1 MMGKAEHTM
10 SQDESKFDTMRL
22 IQGAEASDLYSLE
35 SIIAE
40 FSDVPESEKVEET
53 TEKTNKKTAEQPQER
68 NMPPEEPI
76 REEKAPA
83 EAQTEKTAEPEAAAE
98 PAEQHDEAL
107 PIDENQPPPAY
118 ENLSESQMA
127 DAIAQAVARSTGIDE
142 ANAAETAVVTEPNAA
157 EAAPKPAKQKAVKK
171 AAFPAPDAAVRQPM
185 PQTQQAAAEPISQ
198 PSNPV
203 ANPAETTAAP
213 KAAVQ
218 KKKEHNEK
226 KAEATHP
233 GTEHKKIP
241 RSHVKSSVGVSEYI
255 GELIRDVRRRQ
266 SMALPKPGASL
277 RGTEK
282 RLGVFVGIERLL
294 SPVRYGVI
302 LLMLLCI
309 GGRTV
314 GWMTLGFMRGS
325 VAVNIS
331 LIAVLV
337 AMIAGWQ
344 SVVRGVKDLWYCK
357 ASYETF
363 LLLTTV
369 LTIMEALVMKNQQT
383 FLPLI
388 AISWAVTGTAE
399 CLHDQASLTSLR
411 AVITGRGR
419 VGVRTA
425 ADKWEHSD
433 VIGKAPVTTAGFVR
447 HQAQPDVWHSGMG
460 IFLPILTVAAVI
472 LSAYLS
478 VKTEQ
483 NYLTVLVTIL
493 DVAMPVSLAI
503 CCARPYHL
511 LSKALRG
518 RGAVAGWFGLQGL
531 SGKKAMLVYDND
543 LFPGGTMQQ
552 MGVRAY
558 LPMDP
563 RELVSMGAS
572 MALRANVG
580 FRTVFIKLLR
590 DMNGEIYDV
599 SRFQIQE
606 TGLEGYIHQQ
616 LVHLGSYQYMQL
628 MGVTLPKRAPKY
640 GVYIAVNRELAGLF
654 GVKYQVSNGAVG
666 GFRRIVRE
674 PRLTPL
680 LVTRNFCVN
689 PGFVEHWF
697 KAPVTQMGCPKAE
710 TRRALSEPSLL
721 SRGVTCAFV
730 LQEGINAYSRTVSGA
745 RRVYRMG
752 MWLTVLT
759 VLIGLV
765 LTVQTVLAIS
775 SGGAIISAQRLLI
788 LNLILYLVVELWAR
802 IAVRG

>member
-1 MMGKAEHTM
+1 MGKAEHKM

-35 SIIAE
+35 SIIEE
-40 FSDVPESEKVEET
+40 FSDASKSEEAA
-53 TEKTNKKTAEQPQER
+53 EKAEKQTIEQPREQ
-68 NMPPEEPI
+68 NTPTEEA
-76 REEKAPA
+76 EKA
-83 EAQTEKTAEPEAAAE
+83 EVQTEKPPEPESVAEPVEHAE
-98 PAEQHDEAL
+98 EAL
-107 PIDENQPPPAY
+107 PIDEDQPPPAY

-127 DAIAQAVARSTGIDE
+127 DAIAQAVARSTGID
-142 ANAAETAVVTEPNAA
+142 ATDAA
-157 EAAPKPAKQKAVKK
+157 
-171 AAFPAPDAAVRQPM
+171 DAAVLTEPKAAAPAPEQLKQAPVKKPEPPAPEAPAKPTQPIS
-185 PQTQQAAAEPISQ
+185 QTQQPVTPEPVSQ
-198 PSNPV
+198 QSNPER
-203 ANPAETTAAP
+203 NPAKTNAATG
-213 KAAVQ
+213 AAVQ
-218 KKKEHNEK
+218 KKAAK
-226 KAEATHP
+226 KAEAKHP
-233 GTEHKKIP
+233 GTEHQKIP
-241 RSHVKSSVGVSEYI
+241 RSHVKSQGGTSEYI
-255 GELIRDVRRRQ
+255 GELVKDVRRRQ
-266 SMALPKPGASL
+266 SMALPKPGTSL

-294 SPVRYGVI
+294 SPVRYVI
-302 LLMLLCI
+302 MLLMLLCI
-309 GGRTV
+309 GGRSV
-314 GWMTLGFMRGS
+314 DWMTLGFMRGS
-325 VAVNIS
+325 VAVTIS
-331 LIAVLV
+331 LIAVLAAMV
-337 AMIAGWQ
+337 ASWQ

-363 LLLTTV
+363 LLMTTV
-369 LTIMEALVMKNQQT
+369 LTIIEALTQNNQKT

-388 AISWAVTGTAE
+388 AISWAVAGTAE
-399 CLHDQASLTSLR
+399 YMHDRASLSSLR

-425 ADKWEHSD
+425 ADKWEHTD

-460 IFLPILTVAAVI
+460 IFLPILTIVAVI
-472 LSAYLS
+472 VSAYLS
-478 VKTEQ
+478 VKVEM

-493 DVAMPVSLAI
+493 DVAMPVALVV
-503 CCARPYHL
+503 CCARPYNL
-511 LSKALRG
+511 LSRALRG

-543 LFPGGTMQQ
+543 LFPNGTMQQ

-580 FRTVFIKLLR
+580 FQAVFTKLLR

-640 GVYIAVNRELAGLF
+640 GVYIAINRELAGLF

-710 TRRALSEPSLL
+710 TRRVLSEPSLL
-721 SRGVTCAFV
+721 SRGVTCGFV
-730 LQEGINAYSRTVSGA
+730 FQEGISAYSRTVSGA

-752 MWLTVLT
+752 LWLTVLAA
-759 VLIGLV
+759 LIGLV
-765 LTVQTVLAIS
+765 LTVQTILAIA
-775 SGGAIISAQRLLI
+775 SGSAIISAQRLVI
-788 LNLILYLVVELWAR
+788 MNLILYLVVEVWAR